1 MWVLTGD
8 KIETAI
14 NIGYS
19 SGLIDNSQ
27 QQYIIDALS
36 SAEVY
41 RQIALAENNLNL
53 QLGKKNVAIIVA
65 GDSLIKIT

>member
-1 MWVLTGD
+1 LWVLTGD

-41 RQIALAENNLNL
+41 RQIALVENNLNL